1 MPYRHTTAV
10 CQQRPTDLHLL
21 QSWTTTNPTD
31 DQHLSWTP
39 ATASRLLTAAP
50 GATDR
55 GNLSRDGYGRKRIPT
70 STNHTTASRLLTES
84 YSRCN
89 RPGATP
95 DRSRTD
101 GAPLQVYVS
110 PGAGGRENPGP
121 GGEGRGDVGPLGGE
135 RIFLQL
141 LRDYETMRLHR
152 GCSPS
157 VQHTGSYFRLLPR
170 ATPGAT
176 DRELLPVVFV
186 SFHESH
192 DCIAAAHREL
202 LPVQQTG
209 SYSRSVKT
217 NYRAAT
223 QRSSGSY
230 FKIWPDFLGLM
241 GGVWGAPGARE
252 SLQKCGRICKF
263 MQDASA

>member
-1 MPYRHTTAV
+1 V
-10 CQQRPTDLHLL
+10 QQ
-21 QSWTTTNPTD
+21 
-31 DQHLSWTP
+31 
-39 ATASRLLTAAP
+39 
-50 GATDR
+50 
-55 GNLSRDGYGRKRIPT
+55 
-70 STNHTTASRLLTES
+70 
-84 YSRCN
+84 
-89 RPGATP
+89 
-95 DRSRTD
+95 
-101 GAPLQVYVS
+101 
-110 PGAGGRENPGP
+110 
-121 GGEGRGDVGPLGGE
+121 
-135 RIFLQL
+135 
-141 LRDYETMRLHR
+141 
-152 GCSPS
+152 
-157 VQHTGSYFRLLPR
+157 TGSYFRLLPR

-241 GGVWGAPGARE
+241 GGGLGGPGGPGKPSKMWPHLQIYARRLRLDSCSVRARQEE
-252 SLQKCGRICKF
+252 SKRACHTDLWLATAIAFNSKLAVSSVQHSIKAGEPCERVLIENGCRFGSSKNTGNRGVLVVTKHP
-263 MQDASA
+263 SATPQCFRHVHV